1 MRIIFMGSPEFSVP
15 ILSSIISAGH
25 DVVAVY
31 CQPPRPAGRG
41 KKERLTPVH
50 SRALELGLD
59 VRHPVNFKSKEAVSD
74 FAALKADIAVVV
86 AYGLILPQEILD
98 SVDKG
103 CLNIHASLLPRWRG
117 AAPIH
122 RAIISGDASTG
133 ICIMQMDAGLDTGD
147 VLYHKETEILPSDTT
162 AVLHDR
168 LAHIGSQCIVDVL
181 KKYAFLEAV
190 PQSDIGIIYA
200 SKIDKNESKI
210 DWNKSAI
217 EIDRQIRGLSP
228 FPGAWFDDGEQRVK
242 VLMSE
247 VVEGSGFPGEILD
260 HATIACQSGALK
272 LTRLQRAG
280 KGAMDIKNFLL
291 GYNFPNKKL
300 N

>member
-59 VRHPVNFKSKEAVSD
+59 VRHPVNFKSKEAVSN

-117 AAPIH
+117 AAHIH

>member
-168 LAHIGSQCIVDVL
+168 LAHIGSQCIVDAL

>member
-59 VRHPVNFKSKEAVSD
+59 VRHPVNFKSKEAVSN